1 MNVSIQPALKSLRTA
16 ALIALVAVVGV
27 FMGYFIDFLITDN
40 PEVSA
45 PEQPIAFS
53 HKIHAG
59 DNEIPCQYCHTEARR
74 SPSAGVPSV
83 NKCMGCHNEV
93 ATDSP
98 LIRQVSEYWENKEPI
113 PWVKVHDLPDFV
125 HFTHKR
131 HVQAGIACQTC
142 HGPVEP
148 MDKIAVHSRDNDG
161 PTLMASTT
169 GEITNSDTSEGGA
182 TQNDHWE
189 MGLCLN
195 CHKQHDVVDGKAVRV
210 DDGGFDNGLDCW
222 TCHK

>member
-1 MNVSIQPALKSLRTA
+1 MNVSIQPALKSLQTA
-16 ALIALVAVVGV
+16 ALIVVVAVVGI
-27 FMGYFIDFLITDN
+27 FIGYFIDFWVTDS

-59 DNEIPCQYCHTEARR
+59 DNDIPCQYCHTEARR

-93 ATDSP
+93 ATESP
-98 LIRQVSEYWENKEPI
+98 LIRQLSEYWENKEPI
-113 PWVKVHDLPDFV
+113 PWIKVHDLPDFV

-142 HGPVEP
+142 HGPVET
-148 MDKIAVHSRDNDG
+148 MDKIAVHSRNNEG
-161 PTLMASTT
+161 PTLLASST
-169 GEITNSDTSEGGA
+169 GEIMNSETSDVGA

-210 DDGGFDNGLDCW
+210 DEGGFDNGLDCW